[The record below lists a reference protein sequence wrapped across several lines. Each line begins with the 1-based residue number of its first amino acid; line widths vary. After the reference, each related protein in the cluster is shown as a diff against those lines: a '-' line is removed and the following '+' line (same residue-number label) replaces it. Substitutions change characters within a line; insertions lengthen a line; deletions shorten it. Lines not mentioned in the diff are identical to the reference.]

1 MTSATTFEA
10 SESAARR
17 LPPLARDT
25 DDDFCGGG
33 SAHNE
38 DDEGCTPRLV
48 VRGGIF
54 GTQMDASLFCEEKTE
69 TFLTKGKRRAGTTL
83 AKAPRTTTTRSA
95 ARVGILRLL
104 LLS

>member
-1 MTSATTFEA
+1 MHT
-10 SESAARR
+10 
-17 LPPLARDT
+17 
-25 DDDFCGGG
+25 
-33 SAHNE
+33 
-38 DDEGCTPRLV
+38 TPR
-48 VRGGIF
+48 GAWGHF
-54 GTQMDASLFCEEKTE
+54 WYANDASLFCEEKTE